1 MTTPFKNDYALGV
14 SVRTPKDRKSI
25 EHGGGIEGFNTSMSY
40 YPDSKITVIV
50 LSNLNGPAAD
60 ELGRFLGVLAHG
72 DSVTLIS
79 ERKEITLSPTVLA
92 TYVGNYQMPA
102 GATMA
107 ITLDGDRLMGQLT
120 GQGRN
125 QLFAESERMFFLKVV
140 DAQIEFVKD
149 GTGAVTHLVLYQ
161 GGRDMR
167 AAKK

>member
-1 MTTPFKNDYALGV
+1 
-14 SVRTPKDRKSI
+14 
-25 EHGGGIEGFNTSMSY
+25 
-40 YPDSKITVIV
+40 
-50 LSNLNGPAAD
+50 
-60 ELGRFLGVLAHG
+60 
-72 DSVTLIS
+72 VTLIS